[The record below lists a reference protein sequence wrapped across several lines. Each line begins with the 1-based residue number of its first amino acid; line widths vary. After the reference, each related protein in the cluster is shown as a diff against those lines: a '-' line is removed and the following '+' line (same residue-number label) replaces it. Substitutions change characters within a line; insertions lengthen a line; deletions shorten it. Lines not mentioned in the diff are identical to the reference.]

1 MRIVATLFKLAG
13 HSLWNRRTTAA
24 LTVFAISMS
33 MTLFLG
39 VENLRKSARE
49 SFEATISDTDLIV
62 GARSGE
68 VNLLLYS
75 VFRLGNPTANLDWE
89 SYKIISNQ
97 PDVAWTIPIS
107 LGDAVRGFRVVGT
120 TQAYFDHY
128 RYGERRP
135 LNFAQGVPFNDVFD
149 AVLGAQAA
157 RDMGLSVGDPIVL
170 SHGIGGTSFVHHDDH
185 PFRISGILETTGTPV
200 DRAVHVS
207 LEGLDVV
214 HRPASERASIAAG
227 EPSDTEA
234 FEPEAI
240 TAFFVGMKSRILT
253 LRMQRQ
259 INTYRGEALSAV
271 IPGVAL
277 AQLWQVVGSV
287 EVALGVIA
295 GFVVITGLL
304 GMLTSIL
311 TSLNERRREMALLRA
326 VGARPPAI
334 FCLLVMEAGL
344 LAGLGSLIG
353 VILVYA
359 GILLAAPW
367 VQSTYGIL
375 IIPAGPGLKDL
386 QLVGAVLLLALALGA
401 IPAWSAYRRSLADG
415 LSVQL

>member
-1 MRIVATLFKLAG
+1 MHVAATLLRLAAR
-13 HSLWNRRTTAA
+13 SLWNRRMTAA
-24 LTVFAISMS
+24 LTVFAIAMS

-49 SFEATISDTDLIV
+49 SFEATLSGADLLV

-68 VNLLLYS
+68 INLLLYA

-89 SYKIISNQ
+89 SYQAIANR
-97 PDVAWTIPIS
+97 PEVAWTIPIS
-107 LGDAVRGFRVVGT
+107 LGDSVRGFRVVGT

-128 RYGERRP
+128 RYGDRRP
-135 LNFAQGVPFNDVFD
+135 LSFAEGVPFDDVFD

-157 RDMGLSVGDPIVL
+157 RDLGLSVGDPVIL
-170 SHGIGGTSFVHHDDH
+170 SHGIGGTSFFHHDDE
-185 PFRISGILETTGTPV
+185 PFRVSGILDATGTPV

-207 LEGLDVV
+207 LAGLDAV
-214 HRPASERASIAAG
+214 HRPASAQPAG
-227 EPSDTEA
+227 ESA

-240 TAFFVGMKSRILT
+240 TAFLVGMHSRILT
-253 LRMQRQ
+253 LRLQRQ

-277 AQLWQVVGSV
+277 AQLWQVVGTV
-287 EVALGVIA
+287 EVVLGVIA
-295 GFVVITGLL
+295 GFVVVTGLL

-326 VGARPPAI
+326 AGARPPAI
-334 FCLLVMEAGL
+334 FCLLIMEAGL

-353 VILVYA
+353 MALVYVGLFA
-359 GILLAAPW
+359 AAPW

-375 IIPAGPGLKDL
+375 IAAAGPGAHDL
-386 QLVGAVLLLALALGA
+386 GIAGVVLLLALALGA
-401 IPAWSAYRRSLADG
+401 IPAWAAYRRSLADG

>member
-1 MRIVATLFKLAG
+1 MRIVTTLLKLAAN
-13 HSLWNRRTTAA
+13 SLWARRTTAI
-24 LTVFAISMS
+24 LTVFAIAMS

-49 SFEATISDTDLIV
+49 SFEATLSGTDLLV

-68 VNLLLYS
+68 VNLLLYA
-75 VFRLGNPTANLDWE
+75 VFRLGNPTANLDWD
-89 SYKIISNQ
+89 SYQTIASQ

-120 TQAYFDHY
+120 THAYFEHY
-128 RYGERRP
+128 RYGDRQP
-135 LNFAQGVPFNDVFD
+135 LSFAKGVPFDGVFD

-157 RDMGLSVGDPIVL
+157 RELGLSVGDPITL
-170 SHGIGGTSFVHHDDH
+170 SHGIGGTSFAQHDNN
-185 PFRISGILETTGTPV
+185 PFQVSGILAATGTPV

-207 LEGLDVV
+207 LAGLDAV
-214 HRPASERASIAAG
+214 HQPATEPALQSAG
-227 EPSDTEA
+227 DNTENDA

-240 TAFFVGMKSRILT
+240 TAFLVGMKSRILT
-253 LRMQRQ
+253 LRLQRQ

-277 AQLWQVVGSV
+277 AQLWQVVGTV
-287 EVALGVIA
+287 EVVLGVIA
-295 GFVVITGLL
+295 GFVVITCLL

-326 VGARPPAI
+326 VGARPAAI
-334 FCLLVMEAGL
+334 FCLLIMEAGL
-344 LAGLGSLIG
+344 LAGLGAVIG
-353 VILVYA
+353 IILVYT
-359 GILLAAPW
+359 GFLVAAPW

-375 IIPAGPGLKDL
+375 IITAGPGLQDL
-386 QLVGAVLLLALALGA
+386 QIVGVVLLLALALGA
-401 IPAWSAYRRSLADG
+401 IPAWTAYRRSLADG

>member
-1 MRIVATLFKLAG
+1 MHVAATLLKLATR
-13 HSLWNRRTTAA
+13 SLLNRRMTAA
-24 LTVFAISMS
+24 LTVFAIAMS

-49 SFEATISDTDLIV
+49 SFETTLSGADLLV

-68 VNLLLYS
+68 VNLLLYA
-75 VFRLGNPTANLDWE
+75 VFRLGNPTANLDWK
-89 SYKIISNQ
+89 SYQAIANR
-97 PDVAWTIPIS
+97 PEVAWTIPIS
-107 LGDAVRGFRVVGT
+107 LGDSVRGFRVIGT

-128 RYGERRP
+128 RYGNRRP
-135 LNFAQGVPFNDVFD
+135 LSFAQGAPFDEVFD

-157 RDMGLSVGDPIVL
+157 RDLGLSVGDPIIL
-170 SHGIGGTSFVHHDDH
+170 SHGIGGTSFVHHDDE
-185 PFRISGILETTGTPV
+185 PFRVSGILDATGTPV

-207 LEGLDVV
+207 LAGLDAV
-214 HRPASERASIAAG
+214 HRPASAQSAEERDSSG
-227 EPSDTEA
+227 A

-240 TAFFVGMKSRILT
+240 TAFLVGMHSRILT
-253 LRMQRQ
+253 LRLQRQ

-277 AQLWQVVGSV
+277 AQLWQVVGAV
-287 EVALGVIA
+287 EVVLGVIA
-295 GFVVITGLL
+295 GFVVVTGLL

-344 LAGLGSLIG
+344 LAGFGSLIG
-353 VILVYA
+353 MALVYVGFFA
-359 GILLAAPW
+359 AAPW

-375 IIPAGPGLKDL
+375 IAPTGPGLHDL
-386 QLVGAVLLLALALGA
+386 GIAGVVLLLALALGA
-401 IPAWSAYRRSLADG
+401 IPAWAAYRRSLADG